1 MARNDAWEM
10 STAVYAE
17 PYRLPAGV
25 LALAVHSIF
34 FALLYFGFSWN
45 RPIATP
51 AAMSVELWA
60 SLPEQV
66 VAPPVELKVEQVLPP
81 PVQEKIEQPQPLKSQ
96 IAAPEIIMPEKKVIT
111 PKPVIIK
118 PEKKKPVIPQAVE
131 KVQPKPEIPKPVEPD
146 LEARRIASEQVAREQ
161 AAQEAA
167 QQAVR
172 EQAARVQAE
181 QNRLGELAAAKGRL
195 VDEYKAKIMAKIRR
209 NIVEPPDMPSDV
221 SAVFRVTLLPGG
233 AVLKAELE
241 KSSGNSAW
249 KNAVERAIL
258 KSDPLPLP
266 PDVQLFSDFREL
278 RMTFTLDKPTK

>member
-1 MARNDAWEM
+1 M
-10 STAVYAE
+10 SAAVYAE
-17 PYRLPAGV
+17 PHRLPAGV
-25 LALAVHSIF
+25 LALVVHSVF

-45 RPIATP
+45 RPITTP

-81 PVQEKIEQPQPLKSQ
+81 PVQEKIEQPQPLESQ

-146 LEARRIASEQVAREQ
+146 LEARRIASEQAAREQ

-167 QQAVR
+167 QEAAQ
-172 EQAARVQAE
+172 QAARVQAE

-195 VDEYKAKIMAKIRR
+195 VDEYKAKIMAKIRSK
-209 NIVEPPDMPSDV
+209 IVEPPDVAQD
-221 SAVFRVTLLPGG
+221 AHAEFLVTLLPGG
-233 AVLKAELE
+233 AVLKAELK
-241 KSSGNSAW
+241 KSSGNAAYD
-249 KNAVERAIL
+249 NAVERAIF

-266 PDVQLFSDFREL
+266 PDVQLFSRFREL
-278 RMTFTLDKPTK
+278 DLTFKPEKTN

>member
-1 MARNDAWEM
+1 M
-10 STAVYAE
+10 STAVYNE

-25 LALAVHSIF
+25 LALVVHSVF

-66 VAPPVELKVEQVLPP
+66 VAPPVELKVEKVMPP
-81 PVQEKIEQPQPLKSQ
+81 PVQEKIAEPEPLESQ

-118 PEKKKPVIPQAVE
+118 PEKKKPVIPQTVE

-146 LEARRIASEQVAREQ
+146 LEARRIASEQAAREQ
-161 AAQEAA
+161 ATQEAA
-167 QQAVR
+167 QQAAR

-195 VDEYKAKIMAKIRR
+195 VDEYKAKIMAKIRSK
-209 NIVEPPDMPSDV
+209 IVEPPDVAQD
-221 SAVFRVTLLPGG
+221 AHAEFLVTLLPGG
-233 AVLKAELE
+233 AVLKAELK
-241 KSSGNSAW
+241 KSSGNAAYD
-249 KNAVERAIL
+249 NAVERAIF

-266 PDVQLFSDFREL
+266 PDVQLFSRFREL
-278 RMTFTLDKPTK
+278 DLTFKPEKTN